1 MTSSL
6 RALIIAILLLPLLS
20 ACNRSLESTR
30 VGPDAT
36 DPVRAY
42 ASECD
47 EGVATSCYALGL
59 VYLLD
64 EEAGQ
69 GVPMDR
75 QHAQELF
82 TRACSAGVEQA
93 CAANQAVS
101 EGSQPGPMQA
111 PADMNAPPEDP

>member
-1 MTSSL
+1 MTDSRCIVL
-6 RALIIAILLLPLLS
+6 VACLFLLLP

-30 VGPDAT
+30 LGPDAT
-36 DPVRAY
+36 DSVRAY
-42 ASECD
+42 AAECD

-69 GVPMDR
+69 GVPTDR

-82 TRACSAGVEQA
+82 SRACSAGVEQA
-93 CAANQAVS
+93 CAAGQAVQ
-101 EGSQPGPMQA
+101 EGSQPGPTQA
-111 PADMNAPPEDP
+111 PSNMNTLPDEP

>member
-1 MTSSL
+1 MLSCRCALTVSL
-6 RALIIAILLLPLLS
+6 CALSLLS

-30 VGPDAT
+30 LGPDAT
-36 DPVRAY
+36 EPVRAY

-69 GVPMDR
+69 GVPIDR

-82 TRACSAGVEQA
+82 TRACSAGVQQA
-93 CAANQAVS
+93 CAAQLAVS
-101 EGSQPGPMQA
+101 EGSQPGPTQA
-111 PADMNAPPEDP
+111 PADMNTPPESP